1 MHLLENEL
9 ATSKLGQNIASLI
22 INNCLQSS
30 FEIHLEGNL
39 GAGKTTIAR
48 SIIKYLGWNANV
60 KSPTFSIC
68 EEYSFNNLLC
78 LHVDLYRIDNQFDI
92 DMLGLDDPVRDKQKI
107 IIIEKYD
114 DIELINIDHHDRKR
128 IFKVSGSA
136 NKFINNLTKI
146 YA

>member
-1 MHLLENEL
+1 M
-9 ATSKLGQNIASLI
+9 
-22 INNCLQSS
+22 
-30 FEIHLEGNL
+30 
-39 GAGKTTIAR
+39 
-48 SIIKYLGWNANV
+48 GWNANV

-107 IIIEKYD
+107 IIIEWPENIPYKRLP
-114 DIELINIDHHDRKR
+114 ELHINIDHHDRKR